1 MFMYAT
7 SAVTEL
13 PKLVPRLSP
22 LHGSSY
28 TFDFKSS
35 GSPKGAGTNGINDNY
50 IYVNGRRLAAEE
62 DSKYGIVEYDGKRYL
77 VNESGAIQKNK
88 KNVKDADGYY
98 YCTGKHGI
106 VVHEHLEEKCTEKEH
121 KEE

>member
-1 MFMYAT
+1 M
-7 SAVTEL
+7 
-13 PKLVPRLSP
+13 
-22 LHGSSY
+22 
-28 TFDFKSS
+28 
-35 GSPKGAGTNGINDNY
+35 
-50 IYVNGRRLAAEE
+50 
-62 DSKYGIVEYDGKRYL
+62 